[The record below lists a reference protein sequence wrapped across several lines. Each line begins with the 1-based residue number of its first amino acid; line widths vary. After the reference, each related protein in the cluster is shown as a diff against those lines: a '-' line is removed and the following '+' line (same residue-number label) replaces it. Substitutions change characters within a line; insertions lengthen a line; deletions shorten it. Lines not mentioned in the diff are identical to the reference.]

1 MEEIAQ
7 SSKKSL
13 EMVEKLQEENIS
25 LDKIKK
31 ELEQKVED
39 IIKIVKQVEDF
50 LSNDDKK
57 NMLNPKRK

>member
-39 IIKIVKQVEDF
+39 IIKIVKQVDF